1 MAAGRI
7 VIAEDDP
14 KQARVLKLYLEREGH
29 SVIVASDGLEAVEAI
44 RRRSPDLVLLDMMMP
59 ELDGLDVCR
68 VVRSESDVPIIMIT
82 ARSDEDDLL
91 RGLDLGA
98 DDYITKPYRPRELVA
113 RVRAMLR
120 RHAGLERSD
129 ELRLGGL
136 HLDFRRRELRV
147 DGAPVELTAKEFDLL
162 AALAAEPGRVFTRA
176 QLLEAAFGFDYQGL
190 ERTVDA
196 HIKKLRRKIGDDPA
210 EPTYIETVYGV
221 GYRARDLRDVAD

>member
-1 MAAGRI
+1 
-7 VIAEDDP
+7 
-14 KQARVLKLYLEREGH
+14 
-29 SVIVASDGLEAVEAI
+29 
-44 RRRSPDLVLLDMMMP
+44 MMMP

-68 VVRSESDVPIIMIT
+68 MVRSESNVPIIMIT

-120 RHAGLERSD
+120 RH
-129 ELRLGGL
+129 LRVETDDDASLGEL
-136 HLDFRRRELRV
+136 HLDFRRREVRV
-147 DGAPVELTAKEFDLL
+147 GDELVELTAKEFELL
-162 AALAAEPGRVFTRA
+162 AALVAEPGRVFTRA

-196 HIKKLRRKIGDDPA
+196 HVKKLRRKIGDDPT

-221 GYRARDLRDVAD
+221 GYRARDQSDVAK

>member
-1 MAAGRI
+1 MVTGRI
-7 VIAEDDP
+7 VVAEDDP
-14 KQARVLKLYLEREGH
+14 QQARVLKLYLEREGH
-29 SVIVASDGLEAVEAI
+29 SVIVAENGLEAVEAI

-68 VVRSESDVPIIMIT
+68 VVRAESDVPIIMIT
-82 ARSDEDDLL
+82 ARSAEDDLL

-120 RHAGLERSD
+120 RHLRADPD
-129 ELRLGGL
+129 EELVLGGL
-136 HLDFRRRELRV
+136 RLDFRRRELRV
-147 DGAPVELTAKEFDLL
+147 DGELVELSAKEFDLL
-162 AALAAEPGRVFTRA
+162 TALASEPGRVFTRT

-196 HIKKLRRKIGDDPA
+196 HVRNLRRKIGDDPA

-221 GYRARDLRDVAD
+221 GYRAKDLRGVAS